1 MITIVLLN
9 YYILL
14 GLYGIGFGSNGGLPP
29 GGTCTRYALTEPAA
43 ARLEI
48 RDSEIN
54 EKLLQPPPINRP
66 IINRNGTCV
75 QICSE
80 KQD

>member
-1 MITIVLLN
+1 MV
-9 YYILL
+9 
-14 GLYGIGFGSNGGLPP
+14 GPIGFGSMGACCLEAHM
-29 GGTCTRYALTEPAA
+29 YALTEPAA

-54 EKLLQPPPINRP
+54 KKLLQPPPINRP

-80 KQD
+80 KQN